1 MKKKAIH
8 AELGKGVEL
17 FDGWLTYEV
26 TVQYEDGKTEK
37 IPAYGKDLQDA
48 LRRVVHDEK
57 VMKVKPIVDRIP
69 PIVWVLSWFIVVGIH
84 TAQVQRYQAMLQ
96 EWTGI
101 IYVTGIIG
109 LTVTVLSIRN
119 WFKLRNK

>member
-37 IPAYGKDLQDA
+37 MPAYGKDLQDA

-57 VMKVKPIVDRIP
+57 VMKVKPIVDKIP
-69 PIVWVLSWFIVVGIH
+69 PAVWVLSWFVVIGIH

-96 EWTGI
+96 DWAGVV
-101 IYVTGIIG
+101 YLTGIIG

>member
-69 PIVWVLSWFIVVGIH
+69 PVAWVLSWFIVIGIH

-96 EWTGI
+96 DWAGVV
-101 IYVTGIIG
+101 YVTGIIG